1 MSHAADQ
8 RRAFIALTLGA
19 AAIGFAPIFVRQA
32 LAAGIGPAATGF
44 WRTGLALLALYFI
57 TRRAEGQIPLD
68 RPPNRMALLAG
79 LLFAADL
86 VCWHYAVRYTSVA
99 NATVLPNMTPIL
111 VTAFAWVVLKE
122 RPAPVFLVGMA
133 AAVAGAVAMALS
145 KSSTPGANPHLGD
158 ALGAGTAVWYAGYVI
173 AVRYARADLG
183 AASVMLWS
191 SLVSTPVML
200 LAAMATSETILPSEA
215 QVWWAL
221 AGLGAT
227 HVVGQGLIA
236 WGLGRLPGPVAAVVM
251 LVQPVVAALLGWLA
265 FGEGLAVQQALG
277 GLLVLAGVLMAQIA
291 ARRPAATAA
300 APRE

>member
-44 WRTGLALLALYFI
+44 WRTGLALPALYFI
-57 TRRAEGQIPLD
+57 TRRAEGPIPLD

-183 AASVMLWS
+183 AASLMLWS